1 MYVVG
6 FVGAAVGLLSV
17 AQQLLHNGE
26 PSGTG
31 NSTDSSRV
39 RLQLL
44 ELVAVFLLFKLL
56 SLSFGCISSHQIMAT
71 PLVVAV
77 INKNKTINLPYGIT
91 QSYLPP
97 GISERAPPNPMHPC
111 RLVLDLPTP
120 EGWKAELT

>member
-97 GISERAPPNPMHPC
+97 DTSEPALPNPSHAGWYSIYLPQRDG
-111 RLVLDLPTP
+111 RLS
-120 EGWKAELT
+120 